1 MNYIYIC
8 FLLVP
13 DKAEV
18 SLHPERPSNDDL
30 PSKFFSM
37 AFSDAEGD
45 KGLGPPP
52 VFGLL
57 ISDSFPFANENK
69 NVQFKTK
76 VQRIA

>member
-1 MNYIYIC
+1 MFI
-8 FLLVP
+8 FLFLDDLLVS

-45 KGLGPPP
+45 KGIGPPP

-57 ISDSFPFANENK
+57 ISDSFPFFKNK
-69 NVQFKTK
+69 WFV
-76 VQRIA
+76 VHSSLL